1 MTGWIVVHS
10 HAHAETKAEHHLLRQ
25 GYEVYLPRYRKTR
38 HHARRLET
46 VIRPLFPGYLF
57 VGFDA
62 ESTPWRPIQST
73 IGVRHLIRA
82 GDKPVLAPGWIVD
95 GLRRREDEHGLVE
108 VRSSFVKGERVRIA
122 SGPFYDRLGVFDR
135 VDEGDR
141 VIVLLD
147 LLNRQVRVRLPMEAV
162 RTAA

>member
-1 MTGWIVVHS
+1 MTGWIVVHT
-10 HAHAETKAEHHLLRQ
+10 HANAEAKAEHHLRRQ

-38 HHARRLET
+38 RHARRLET

-73 IGVRHLIRA
+73 ISVRHLIRA
-82 GDKPVLAPGWIVD
+82 GDTPVLAPDWVVD
-95 GLRRREDEHGLVE
+95 GLRGREDGLGLVE
-108 VRSSFVKGERVRIA
+108 VCSSFVKGERVRIA
-122 SGPFYDRLGVFDR
+122 TGPLYDKLGVFDHA
-135 VDEGDR
+135 DDNDR

-147 LLNRQVRVRLPMEAV
+147 LLGRQVRVRLPMEAV
-162 RTAA
+162 RAVA

>member
-1 MTGWIVVHS
+1 MTGWIVVHT
-10 HAHAETKAEHHLLRQ
+10 HAHAETKAEHHLRRQ

-38 HHARRLET
+38 RHARRLET

-57 VGFDA
+57 VGFEADA
-62 ESTPWRPIQST
+62 TCWRPIQST

-108 VRSSFVKGERVRIA
+108 VRSSFVKGERVRIE
-122 SGPFYDRLGVFDR
+122 SGPLCDQLGVFECAD
-135 VDEGDR
+135 DNDR

-147 LLNRQVRVRLPMEAV
+147 LLGRQVRVRLPMEAV
-162 RTAA
+162 RAAA